1 MVMKK
6 IGELEITDQSKLVLA
21 IGEYRDRG
29 ERIDLRL
36 FVKSK
41 DGGKHVPT
49 KKGVFFS
56 SEYLPHFIEIVNR
69 LKDE

>member
-1 MVMKK
+1 MMMKK

-21 IGEYRDRG
+21 IGEYKNQG

-41 DGGKHVPT
+41 DEDRYVPT
-49 KKGVFFS
+49 KKGIFFS
-56 SEYLPHFIEIVNR
+56 SEYLPDFIEIVNR
-69 LKDE
+69 LKDV